1 MKEDDDH
8 VVIADSLAAV
18 IVVSGDSDADNEDGL
33 ILRETHMKELKGR
46 KSRRVSRSSTA
57 NRALTG
63 QSSTSPTNAQSN
75 PSNKNKRLTQVAI

>member
-33 ILRETHMKELKGR
+33 ILRETHMKDLKGR
-46 KSRRVSRSSTA
+46 KSRHVSRSSTA
-57 NRALTG
+57 NRAMTG
-63 QSSTSPTNAQSN
+63 P
-75 PSNKNKRLTQVAI
+75 